1 VLCCH
6 LHNERDYIVA
16 TILNVPITTAVTA
29 QVGTVYQ
36 VRSGPGSSDVPASLG
51 VQGTATGTPGT
62 SIQWWLQFSYDDA
75 LTWCDAC
82 SFTHTSA
89 NRAAGVAVSSPSG
102 GLVPATANATDGAM
116 LTGVVLAGVFSG
128 LVRVKFTSVGTR
140 TLGNLR
146 VDTFGGYIE
155 PATG

>member
-1 VLCCH
+1 M
-6 LHNERDYIVA
+6 A
-16 TILNVPITTAVTA
+16 TILNVPVTVAVSL

-36 VRSGPGSSDVPASLG
+36 VRGGPGSGNVPTSLG

-62 SIQWWLQFSYDDA
+62 SIQWWLQFSYDNGISFCDA
-75 LTWCDAC
+75 L
-82 SFTHTSA
+82 SFTHTAA
-89 NRAAGVAVSSPSG
+89 NRAAGVAVSSPSV
-102 GLVPATANATDGAM
+102 GLVPAVVTDGGM
-116 LTGVVLAGVFSG
+116 LTGVVTAGVFSG
-128 LVRVKFTSVGTR
+128 LVRCKYTSVGTW